1 MKYFIDYIY
10 SYMSS
15 MGIWSLRD
23 RSDLDLWCCC
33 FFWVTATVFL
43 EELQQSTDY
52 LLKSLKMDFVIPL
65 DTPKDG
71 HLVFNEVVW
80 ERVESSKIQNTKLQ
94 FLFCIGFS
102 TCDLLQT
109 IGIQRAYNALLEYF
123 RKALGPANYTRIINE
138 LKLQWHH
145 ELDPKHPTIQKGLLW
160 AERGRSQILINQIIV
175 ANKLHQDVTEI
186 NKLINFDF
194 TDKVMIC
201 L

>member
-1 MKYFIDYIY
+1 
-10 SYMSS
+10 MSS

>member
-1 MKYFIDYIY
+1 MK
-10 SYMSS
+10 
-15 MGIWSLRD
+15 
-23 RSDLDLWCCC
+23 
-33 FFWVTATVFL
+33 
-43 EELQQSTDY
+43 
-52 LLKSLKMDFVIPL
+52 
-65 DTPKDG
+65 
-71 HLVFNEVVW
+71 H
-80 ERVESSKIQNTKLQ
+80 KLQ

-123 RKALGPANYTRIINE
+123 WKALGPANYTRIVNK
-138 LKLQWHH
+138 LKLLWRH

>member
-1 MKYFIDYIY
+1 
-10 SYMSS
+10 

-33 FFWVTATVFL
+33 FFWVTATDFL
-43 EELQQSTDY
+43 EEVQQSTDY

-71 HLVFNEVVW
+71 HLVFDEVVW
-80 ERVESSKIQNTKLQ
+80 ERVESSKIRNTKLQ

-109 IGIQRAYNALLEYF
+109 IGIQRAYNAILEYF
-123 RKALGPANYTRIINE
+123 WKALGPANYTRIVNE

-160 AERGRSQILINQIIV
+160 AERGLLINQI
-175 ANKLHQDVTEI
+175 KLHQDVTEI